1 MIAGAGRFAIYLSI
15 LVFLIGYM
23 ILAHL
28 YIKPAGTRPY
38 ASTNLRLQIGVPKAG
53 KEHRHV
59 GNTYVHGTSSPGEK
73 KMSSFPHL
81 RLRTANSHGQATA
94 RHQRRVTLSI

>member
-15 LVFLIGYM
+15 LVFLIGYT

-38 ASTNLRLQIGVPKAG
+38 ARPI
-53 KEHRHV
+53 
-59 GNTYVHGTSSPGEK
+59 
-73 KMSSFPHL
+73 
-81 RLRTANSHGQATA
+81 
-94 RHQRRVTLSI
+94 